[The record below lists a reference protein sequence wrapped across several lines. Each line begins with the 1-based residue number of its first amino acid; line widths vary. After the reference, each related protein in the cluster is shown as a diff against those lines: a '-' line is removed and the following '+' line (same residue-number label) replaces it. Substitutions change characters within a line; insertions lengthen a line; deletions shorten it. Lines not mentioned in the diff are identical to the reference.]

1 MTAMPSPA
9 RQTYEADGFYVHRQ
23 PLIPAELISRAVA
36 GMDAVRAGV
45 YETGIPPQESAWN
58 PGDDPQ
64 RLCKIEMSHVANH
77 AIRDLVSHPRI
88 GELAAD
94 LTGATMVQ
102 VWWTQLLY
110 KPPDHTTAGAA
121 SNVGWHQDWQYWG
134 IWEQGSEILTAW
146 VALSEVTPS
155 VGPMRFVRGS
165 HTWGL
170 LNQGAF
176 FRRDSAGNRV
186 AVRDLEAQKR
196 EIDVPDGAA
205 WEEVPVLLPPGGVSF
220 HHPLAYHGS
229 AANRSRLPRRSFAVH
244 LRTERS
250 RPVGEQR
257 AGLSRFIDDPAYC
270 PVIYGRTSP

>member
-23 PLIPAELISRAVA
+23 PLIPAELMSRAVA

-64 RLCKIEMSHVANH
+64 RLCKIEMSQVANH

-110 KPPDHTTAGAA
+110 KPPDHTTEAPMLAEMVAAAAGLVQGVAGA
-121 SNVGWHQDWQYWG
+121 HQQ
-134 IWEQGSEILTAW
+134 
-146 VALSEVTPS
+146 
-155 VGPMRFVRGS
+155 
-165 HTWGL
+165 
-170 LNQGAF
+170 
-176 FRRDSAGNRV
+176 RRDESYARAAEISLFIGPFGV
-186 AVRDLEAQKR
+186 A
-196 EIDVPDGAA
+196 IG
-205 WEEVPVLLPPGGVSF
+205 F
-220 HHPLAYHGS
+220 
-229 AANRSRLPRRSFAVH
+229 
-244 LRTERS
+244 
-250 RPVGEQR
+250 
-257 AGLSRFIDDPAYC
+257 
-270 PVIYGRTSP
+270 